1 MKVLQGWGAALVS
14 MRRKVPPENGFR
26 QAGQRR
32 PAGVGRWEHLFP
44 WRHRELIWQLGRR
57 DMLLRYR
64 GSVFGLAWTIL
75 TPLALLGL
83 YTLVFRHVFR
93 LSWVQEGPDSNL
105 DFALSLFAGM
115 LIYQWASELWG
126 RAPRLILEQ
135 PHLVTRVLFPL
146 PALVWSALL
155 AVSMQALV
163 AAGVWLAACVL
174 AGYAPYRAWL
184 LLAIVPASLLPWL
197 LGLGWLLCSLGVFF
211 RDLGQLI
218 GFALTG
224 LLFLSPVFY
233 PLEALPT
240 WMRPI
245 VEALPLAAPIEA
257 LRAIVLLHRA
267 PDLGALAGV
276 FASGIV
282 VALVGL
288 FAMHRLRHGFAD
300 LL

>member
-1 MKVLQGWGAALVS
+1 MVQGWGAALVS
-14 MRRKVPPENGFR
+14 MRRKVLLEKGFR
-26 QAGQRR
+26 QPGQRW
-32 PAGVGRWEHLFP
+32 PAGVDGWEHLFP

-57 DMLLRYR
+57 DVLLRYR

-83 YTLVFRHVFR
+83 YTLVFRHVFK
-93 LSWVQEGPDSNL
+93 LAWVQEGADSNL

-115 LIYQWASELWG
+115 LIFQWASELWG

-135 PHLVTRVLFPL
+135 PHLVTRVVFPL
-146 PALVWSALL
+146 PVLVWSALL
-155 AVSMQALV
+155 AVSLQALV
-163 AAGVWLAACVL
+163 AASVWLAVCVL
-174 AGYAPYRAWL
+174 AGYAPHRGWL
-184 LLAIVPASLLPWL
+184 LLAIVPISLLPWL

-211 RDLGQLI
+211 RDLSQLI

-233 PLEALPT
+233 PLAALPP

-257 LRAIVLLHRA
+257 LRAIALLHRA
-267 PDLGALAGV
+267 PDLGALVGV

-288 FAMHRLRHGFAD
+288 FTMHRLRHGFAD
-300 LL
+300 VL